1 MKIIEILPQMIEGG
15 VERHIIMLTNELV
28 RKGHQVMVISGG
40 GKLVSK
46 LNPDVEHWELPVYKK
61 NPFTALRC
69 SSKIAD
75 RIKQEG
81 WNILHAHSRVP
92 AWISMWAAN
101 RTGKPY
107 VVTAHGN
114 FGNKSS
120 WIYRPYRKAA
130 KVICVSNAV
139 REDMKDCFYDNT
151 EVIHNGM
158 PEVKFYWEGPEDSDH
173 TKHFLFIGRLSKS
186 KGIHELVEIFSDI
199 KGDWVFDVLG
209 DGSLMPYLKDRI
221 RELGLEKRVRLHGFR
236 DDTDEWM
243 RKCSC
248 LLFPSYNEG
257 MPLTLA
263 RAIQMRVP
271 VIASNIPPVKEMA
284 LSEEGLLNPGD
295 QETWKKAIQAFIDS
309 GLSNCLF
316 DVSAIPTINNMTQ
329 EVERIYQC
337 LCKKDL
343 DDHCSN

>member
-15 VERHIIMLTNELV
+15 VERHVIMLTDELV

-46 LNPDVEHWELPVYKK
+46 LNPKVEHWDLPVHKK
-61 NPFTALRC
+61 NIFTAIRC
-69 SSKIAD
+69 SSMIKD
-75 RIKQEG
+75 RVRNEG
-81 WNILHAHSRVP
+81 WDILHAHSRVP
-92 AWISMWAAN
+92 AWITMWTAS

-107 VVTAHGN
+107 VVTAHVN
-114 FGNKSS
+114 FGNKSP
-120 WIYRPYRKAA
+120 WIYRPYRKAS

-139 REDMKDCFYDNT
+139 RDNMKDCFYDNT

-158 PEVKFYWEGPEDSDH
+158 PEVRFYWKGPEDSDH
-173 TKHFLFIGRLSKS
+173 TKRFLFIGRLSKV

-199 KGDWVFDVLG
+199 EGDWVFDVLG
-209 DGSLMPYLKDRI
+209 DGPLMPYLKDRV

-263 RAIQMRVP
+263 RAIQMKVP

-295 QETWKKAIQAFIDS
+295 YESWKRAIETFLDS
-309 GLSNCLF
+309 GLSSPLF
-316 DVSAIPTINNMTQ
+316 DLSVIPTITSMTQ
-329 EVERIYQC
+329 RVEKIYQ
-337 LCKKDL
+337 
-343 DDHCSN
+343 SI